1 MAHHHCS
8 HLLDQRHK
16 EEYLP
21 RLENAFNASQQL
33 RTQLVALKQDV
44 SVRVHRVL
52 VSVAA
57 IQQRDIADMLS
68 RIKGYKKAC
77 RVLDKD
83 VHQLIACG
91 KMPGAHAAAL
101 AEIVRRRAYRARR
114 VAAWDRQARAW
125 EEQHTKEHATRDEFL
140 RRHGRYLTGTV
151 LGYLDEGRTLPPLNL
166 QLPVFLSFDE
176 DLPDIDSAV
185 LVVSGGD
192 GGEEK
197 SSGSSAEGGVGS
209 ASSSD
214 DGGAGAFSGLG
225 GLGQSEEPS
234 GGSATSSNDAAG
246 GVASDAGADLRY
258 KNIELQAQ
266 VASLLALCL
275 DHGIDAAGTS
285 LLSHDGAS
293 LVAAATVTADTSGGG
308 PSLAGGSL
316 SGGGGGAV
324 DAAAAAA
331 VAVTP
336 IAPVAPVVAAS
347 QTVSESQESQ
357 TDDSG
362 NGGRVER
369 ISTLESEVQRLNGI
383 VGVCRGGFHQIER
396 QCESVQ
402 QSEEDAGKEEAEA
415 KEGKAGGEKAGQ
427 GAGQGNTS
435 LMSESMSGSMELV
448 EHAQHKV
455 ARVVRQAQVVP
466 SLRERVDSLTLQQS
480 QQQERPDRDSVIVF
494 TAFQHDDVALFMPIT
509 RKGGRETDTAP
520 NYVAFHRKQPR
531 HFLTPES
538 VELFWSVDKLK
549 KSKGGES
556 CPPPAF
562 ILGKICMVQECL
574 AEEGNR
580 FDLEVGKKY
589 YLVDVGVVKQAT

>member
-1 MAHHHCS
+1 M
-8 HLLDQRHK
+8 
-16 EEYLP
+16 
-21 RLENAFNASQQL
+21 
-33 RTQLVALKQDV
+33 ALKQDV

-91 KMPGAHAAAL
+91 KMPRAHAAAL

-125 EEQHTKEHATRDEFL
+125 EEQHAKERATRDEFL

-151 LGYLDEGRTLPPLNL
+151 LGYLDEGRILPPPNL

-185 LVVSGGD
+185 LVVPGSD

-214 DGGAGAFSGLG
+214 DSGAGGFSGMS

-234 GGSATSSNDAAG
+234 GGSATSSNDAVG
-246 GVASDAGADLRY
+246 GVRSDGGADLRY

-275 DHGIDAAGTS
+275 DHGIDAAGTR
-285 LLSHDGAS
+285 LLGHDGAS
-293 LVAAATVTADTSGGG
+293 LVAAATVTADTSD
-308 PSLAGGSL
+308 
-316 SGGGGGAV
+316 

-331 VAVTP
+331 AVTP
-336 IAPVAPVVAAS
+336 IALEC
-347 QTVSESQESQ
+347 QTE
-357 TDDSG
+357 DYG
-362 NGGRVER
+362 NGGRVQR
-369 ISTLESEVQRLNGI
+369 ITTLESEVQRLNGI

-396 QCESVQ
+396 QCEAVQ
-402 QSEEDAGKEEAEA
+402 QSEEGEEDAGKEEAES
-415 KEGKAGGEKAGQ
+415 KEGKAGGGKAGQ
-427 GAGQGNTS
+427 GAGQGSTP
-435 LMSESMSGSMELV
+435 LMSDSMSGSMELV

-455 ARVVRQAQVVP
+455 ARVVRQAQEVP
-466 SLRERVDSLTLQQS
+466 SLRERMDSLTLQQS

-509 RKGGRETDTAP
+509 RKGGRDMDTAP